1 MDLRNLDDK
10 LTCLN
15 FFIEKMGKIAKKND
29 GKVSIIDVW
38 DVEDM
43 LEKKHG
49 LNERQSGLISE
60 LAISLNSNQ

>member
-1 MDLRNLDDK
+1 MDLRNLDNK

-15 FFIEKMGKIAKKND
+15 FFMKKMDKIATKNG

-38 DVEDM
+38 DVESM

-60 LAISLNSNQ
+60 LAININSNS

>member
-15 FFIEKMGKIAKKND
+15 FFIEKMGKIAKKNS

-38 DVEDM
+38 DVESI

-49 LNERQSGLISE
+49 LDKRQSKLISD
-60 LAISLNSNQ
+60 LAISINAQQ

>member
-1 MDLRNLDDK
+1 MDLRNLDNK

-15 FFIEKMGKIAKKND
+15 FFIQKMDKIAIKNG

-38 DVEDM
+38 DVESM

-49 LNERQSGLISE
+49 LNERQSELIAE
-60 LAISLNSNQ
+60 LAININKNL

>member
-1 MDLRNLDDK
+1 MDLRNLDNK

-15 FFIEKMGKIAKKND
+15 FFMKKMDKIASKNG

-38 DVEDM
+38 DVESM

-60 LAISLNSNQ
+60 LAININSNV

>member
-1 MDLRNLDDK
+1 MDLRNLDNK

-15 FFIEKMGKIAKKND
+15 FFIEKMDKIASKKG
-29 GKVSIIDVW
+29 GKVSVIDVW
-38 DVEDM
+38 DVESM

-60 LAISLNSNQ
+60 LAININSNS

>member
-1 MDLRNLDDK
+1 MDLRNLDNK

-15 FFIEKMGKIAKKND
+15 FFMKKMDKIASKND

-38 DVEDM
+38 DVESM

-60 LAISLNSNQ
+60 LAININSNV